1 MTLLESLKKG
11 WSTQLPGT
19 VSDEFVAQHNLL
31 IIRGW
36 FADYVYTN
44 DIKGRAIVKKYFK
57 DAADCGTKK
66 SK

>member
-1 MTLLESLKKG
+1 MTLQESLKKG

-19 VSDEFVAQHNLL
+19 VTDEFVAQHNLL

-44 DIKGRAIVKKYFK
+44 TRENRLVVKKYH
-57 DAADCGTKK
+57 A

>member
-1 MTLLESLKKG
+1 
-11 WSTQLPGT
+11 
-19 VSDEFVAQHNLL
+19 L

-44 DIKGRAIVKKYFK
+44 TRENRLVVKKYN
-57 DAADCGTKK
+57 A

>member
-1 MTLLESLKKG
+1 MPGVVNMEILESLRKG

-19 VSDEFVAQHNLL
+19 VTDEFVAQHNLL

-44 DIKGRAIVKKYFK
+44 TRENRLVVKKYN
-57 DAADCGTKK
+57 A